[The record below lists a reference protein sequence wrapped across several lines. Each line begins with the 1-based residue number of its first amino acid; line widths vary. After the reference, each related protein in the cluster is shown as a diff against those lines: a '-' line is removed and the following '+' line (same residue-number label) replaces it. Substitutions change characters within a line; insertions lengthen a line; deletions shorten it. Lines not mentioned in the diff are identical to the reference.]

1 MRPDALFEK
10 LLIAS
15 RWLLA
20 PLYLGLAGLLA
31 LFCIQFAVELVHL
44 AAKAFWLKEVDLI
57 LAALNL
63 IDLALIGG
71 LIVMVMLTGYENFVS
86 RLSISEA
93 QQQIAWLGK
102 LDAGTLKLKVSASI
116 VAISAIELLKN
127 YMRATDTP
135 NDKLM
140 WMIIIHLT
148 FVVSTMLMAVVDRLL
163 TNPNKG

>member
-1 MRPDALFEK
+1 MRPDALIERV
-10 LLIAS
+10 LIAS

-20 PLYLGLAGLLA
+20 PLYVGLGLLLI
-31 LFCIQFAVELVHL
+31 LFSIQFAVELWHL
-44 AAKAFWLKEVDLI
+44 AQKALVLKEVDLI
-57 LAALNL
+57 LAALNM

-86 RLSISEA
+86 RLELKDA
-93 QQQIAWLGK
+93 ERQIAWLGK
-102 LDAGTLKLKVSASI
+102 LDSGTLKLKVSAAI

-127 YMRATDTP
+127 YMRATDVP

-148 FVVSTMLMAVVDRLL
+148 FVVSTMLMAVVDRML
-163 TNPNKG
+163 TNSK